1 MLKLTQGMAPEKVAK
16 LVKVL
21 FAVEQHMAN
30 SIALNFSEVG
40 NIACIN
46 LIVSLNFK
54 ASYFI

>member
-1 MLKLTQGMAPEKVAK
+1 MTPEKVAK